1 MSLGYELLALYCSQV
16 LANIK
21 PSNLFTI
28 SNIVYDV
35 DKLIE
40 TWNEDFNKYDIY
52 FQILSKRERTSSIL
66 CFRKCLLQESLNY
79 EKTKNFLKTCGYN
92 TSNID
97 SCTSCLK
104 KRFLENEFPHE
115 IGLIL
120 GYPYDDVKGFIENKG
135 RNYLYS
141 GYWKVYKDK
150 EDKCKLF
157 DLYDKIRR
165 IYIEANGNKCKLM
178 KLVEIDTS

>member
-1 MSLGYELLALYCSQV
+1 MSLGYELLSLYCSQV

-21 PSNLFTI
+21 PSNLFTV

-40 TWNEDFNKYDIY
+40 TWNDDFNKYGIY
-52 FQILSKRERTSSIL
+52 FHIIAKRERTSSIL
-66 CFRKCLLQESLNY
+66 CFRKDLLQKSLSY
-79 EKTKNFLKTCGYN
+79 EKTKCFLKTCGYD

-104 KRFLENEFPHE
+104 KRLLENEFPHE
-115 IGLIL
+115 IGFFL
-120 GYPYDDVKGFIENKG
+120 GYPYEDVRGFIENKG

-157 DLYDKIRR
+157 NLYEKIRR
-165 IYIEANGNKCKLM
+165 IYIQTNGNKYKLM

>member
-1 MSLGYELLALYCSQV
+1 MSIGYDLLALYCSQV

-28 SNIVYDV
+28 SNTAYEV

-40 TWNEDFNKYDIY
+40 TWNKDFNKYGIY
-52 FQILSKRERTSSIL
+52 FQVLTKRENTSSIL
-66 CFRKCLLQESLNY
+66 CFRKDLLQKFLSY
-79 EKTKNFLKTCGYN
+79 EKTKCFLKNCGYD
-92 TSNID
+92 TSNIA
-97 SCTSCLK
+97 SCTRCLK
-104 KRFLENEFPHE
+104 DRFLEDEFPHE

-120 GYPYDDVKGFIENKG
+120 GYPYDDVIGFIENKG

-157 DLYDKIRR
+157 NLYNKIRR
-165 IYIEANGNKCKLM
+165 IYIKANSNKYKFK